1 MDKTVFVFSGQG
13 SQYPGMCRKL
23 YESDP
28 EVREYFE
35 RAKKI
40 LGYDISEVCFGEQT
54 ELLNKTEFAQPAIFM
69 ASVSQLVSFR
79 KSCIRMPDAAA
90 GHSIGEYAALYCAGV
105 LTFEETLGLVKK
117 RAEFMDAEAA
127 NQSGCMYA
135 VRGITTQETEKIV
148 EETRKYGIVCVSNYN
163 GLNNV
168 VISGEEDA
176 VIKAAE
182 TVISRGGQVFKL
194 NVSSGFH
201 SMLMR
206 NAAEKFENI
215 LSSAHFSEPKIP
227 VISNITGTPY
237 KDSEDIRQ
245 SLASQIVSPVKW
257 YQSVMYMQSIGCTE
271 AFEFGPKKV
280 LKNFINKDSSIEAFS
295 FDNEYD
301 VIQITS
307 MFNKQKMNSMIYGLF
322 LREAVT
328 HKCHHTDS
336 SGYSENVVKPY
347 REIEKIYLSIK
358 NEGHILTSDELRLSE
373 EMLRKILTYKNTSGA
388 ERICEEIYT
397 SVKSKL
403 FC

>member
-1 MDKTVFVFSGQG
+1 MDKTVFVFSCQG

-23 YESDP
+23 YDSSS

-35 RAKKI
+35 RAKEI
-40 LGYDISEVCFGEQT
+40 LGYDVSEVCFGEQT
-54 ELLNKTEFAQPAIFM
+54 ELLNKTEFSQPAIFM
-69 ASVSQLVSFR
+69 ASVSHLVSFR
-79 KSCIRMPDAAA
+79 KSCIRIPDAAA

-105 LTFEETLGLVKK
+105 LTFEDAIGLVKK
-117 RAEFMDAEAA
+117 RAEFMADEAVKQ
-127 NQSGCMYA
+127 NGCMYA
-135 VRGITTQETEKIV
+135 IKGITLQETEKIL
-148 EETRKYGIVCVSNYN
+148 EETQKYGIACISNYN

-168 VISGEEDA
+168 VISGEED
-176 VIKAAE
+176 VVSKAAE

-201 SMLMR
+201 SLLMR

-215 LSSAHFSEPKIP
+215 LSAAQFSEPKIP
-227 VISNITGTPY
+227 VISNITGKPY
-237 KDSEDIRQ
+237 KNSEDICQ

-257 YQSVMYMQSIGCTE
+257 HQSVMYMQSIGCTV
-271 AFEFGPKKV
+271 AIEFGPKEV
-280 LKNFINKDSSIEAFS
+280 LKNIINKDSSIEAFS

-301 VIQITS
+301 VMQITS
-307 MFNKQKMNSMIYGLF
+307 MFNKQKMNSMIYGQF

-328 HKCHHTDS
+328 HKCHRTDS

-373 EMLRKILTYKNTSGA
+373 EMLRKIFTYKNTSGA